1 MAFLPDVDPSPL
13 LSLSLYSF
21 LYQTSH
27 FLSGFIG
34 ESAGQEKSLANSGM
48 LANGPRTLVDTSL
61 MRRNIY
67 NIRPSN
73 AECLSIQIP
82 SSKLS

>member
-1 MAFLPDVDPSPL
+1 MAFLPDVDPSVFSS
-13 LSLSLYSF
+13 LSLS

-48 LANGPRTLVDTSL
+48 LANGPRTLVDTNL
-61 MRRNIY
+61 MRRNIFT
-67 NIRPSN
+67 
-73 AECLSIQIP
+73 
-82 SSKLS
+82 